1 MSDKEELADKKGP
14 IDLAS
19 ITALKGDEEKE
30 GKGLKLLTPNKL
42 LARLPILLAQIKT
55 GKNSYKLRN
64 EIRPLLY
71 LLYQN
76 NKITKNVTTI

>member
-1 MSDKEELADKKGP
+1 MSDKEELADKKGF
-14 IDLAS
+14 IDLAP

-30 GKGLKLLTPNKL
+30 GKGLKLLTPDKL
-42 LARLPILLAQIKT
+42 LTRLPILLAQIKA